1 MTNTG
6 ILIITIGV
14 VIITFIICATVFV
27 MSWYDTWR
35 REYIHRLKK
44 YVDYQYHIA
53 TKGAEMDSIF
63 NKEFKTIIITIKEI
77 VDKL

>member
-14 VIITFIICATVFV
+14 VAITIIICVTIFI

-44 YVDYQYHIA
+44 YVDNQYYISVR
-53 TKGAEMDSIF
+53 GAEMDSIF
-63 NKEFKTIIITIKEI
+63 NREFKTIITTIKEI
-77 VDKL
+77 TDKL